1 MAARSVGELE
11 AIAAEIRAIGR
22 RTLVV
27 PADVSV
33 EADVVALVDR
43 TVAELGTL
51 DTLVNN
57 AGAAPFLAAF
67 LDTRPD
73 GFAKYFDVNFRSVE
87 FGMRAA
93 GPVLLEKGSGAI
105 VNIASIDGFMVE
117 PLISYYNAA
126 KAAVISLTK
135 SVALEW
141 ARSGVRVNAI
151 APGWIDTPMNQAERD
166 DPEAERAILAQV
178 PMGRWGRPEEIAN
191 VAVFLA
197 SEASSFMTGSVVVAD
212 GGQTLTSARE
222 V

>member
-1 MAARSVGELE
+1 VAARSVGELE